1 MRGGKER
8 RMACVVTITRAFDV
22 ERRGMCVSGCFEGVK
37 EGYGVDED
45 EKLIGYCGEWL
56 SPVDG

>member
-1 MRGGKER
+1 
-8 RMACVVTITRAFDV
+8 MACVVTITRAFDV

-45 EKLIGYCGEWL
+45 EKMIGYCGEWL